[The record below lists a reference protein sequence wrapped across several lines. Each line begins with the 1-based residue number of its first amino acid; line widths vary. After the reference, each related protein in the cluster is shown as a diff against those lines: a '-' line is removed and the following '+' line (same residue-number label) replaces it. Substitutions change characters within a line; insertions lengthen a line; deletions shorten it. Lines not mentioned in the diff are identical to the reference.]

1 MLTSL
6 YNSEPKGNIL
16 IVIFIYVAASEST
29 LQDSRLDT
37 LNSQIH
43 LLLKKSN
50 MATMVPKWLPVIDM
64 GVISLSSEFQPCS
77 SSNS

>member
-16 IVIFIYVAASEST
+16 IVIFIYVATSEST
-29 LQDSRLDT
+29 LQDGRLDT

-43 LLLKKSN
+43 PLMIILLQERDEEEYNDQIPLPYISK
-50 MATMVPKWLPVIDM
+50 PK
-64 GVISLSSEFQPCS
+64 
-77 SSNS
+77 